1 MGIIEL
7 NAIFVISLF
16 DCLFNLVKV
25 PVSVGN
31 GLKKGRA
38 VMIMCNLLFIR
49 LHCGWYNNY
58 VCTTAWKLLQLTCDC
73 ITSMRKKREEK
84 INATQI
90 CALHPVLWQ

>member
-38 VMIMCNLLFIR
+38 VMIMCNLLYLFVYIVGDIIIMYAQ
-49 LHCGWYNNY
+49 LPESCYN
-58 VCTTAWKLLQLTCDC
+58 
-73 ITSMRKKREEK
+73 
-84 INATQI
+84 
-90 CALHPVLWQ
+90 

>member
-1 MGIIEL
+1 MGIVEL

-49 LHCGWYNNY
+49 LHCG
-58 VCTTAWKLLQLTCDC
+58 
-73 ITSMRKKREEK
+73 
-84 INATQI
+84 
-90 CALHPVLWQ
+90 